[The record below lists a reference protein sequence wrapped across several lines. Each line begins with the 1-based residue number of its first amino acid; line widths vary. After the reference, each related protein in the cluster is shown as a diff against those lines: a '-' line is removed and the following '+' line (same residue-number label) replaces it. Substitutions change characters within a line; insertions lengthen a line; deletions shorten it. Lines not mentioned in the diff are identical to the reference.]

1 MRKHQRMMRRRSFL
15 LGLGAFTTA
24 ASASCST
31 IKTQTFN
38 NPDRDFSMAGTASL
52 HERALAKGLTYG
64 AFSCTN
70 AQQFVSDRELQNAFL
85 KDCGLMVGGFY
96 WSSTRPTENTFDWS
110 LPNPFYEFAVEHN
123 KLFRGHPLVWHK
135 LYPNWMGEKLRA
147 VNTKARDIE
156 AILDKHISTIVRR
169 YAGKAH
175 SWDVVN
181 EAIKPEHG
189 RDDGLRAT
197 PWLYHLGPDY
207 IDLAFRIASEADPKA
222 LLVYNEYG
230 LEYDNRDHR
239 ARRSSTLK
247 LLESLKAKGTPVHAL
262 GTQSHLRGDQ
272 SKEDLKQLRSFLSDV
287 ASLGL
292 KILVTELD
300 VQDAMLPRDPKL
312 RDRIVAGVY
321 EDYLSVVLD
330 EPAVTTVITWGLS
343 DRYTWLSDYKPRD
356 DGAAVRPLPLDDK
369 LNRKLAWNAIA
380 RAFDQSPKR

>member
-1 MRKHQRMMRRRSFL
+1 MHKHQRMMQRRSFL
-15 LGLGAFTTA
+15 LGLGAFTVA
-24 ASASCST
+24 ASANCSAT
-31 IKTQTFN
+31 KTQTFD
-38 NPDRDFSMAGTASL
+38 NPDRDFSIVGTASL
-52 HERALAKGLTYG
+52 HERAAAKGLTYG
-64 AFSCTN
+64 TFSE
-70 AQQFVSDRELQNAFL
+70 AQGQQFIGDQELQNAFL
-85 KDCGLMVGGFY
+85 KDSGLMVGGFY
-96 WSSTRPTENTFDWS
+96 WNRTRPAESTFDWS
-110 LPNPFYEFAVEHN
+110 LPNPLYEFAVEHN

-135 LYPNWMGEKLRA
+135 LYPSWMGEKLRA
-147 VNTKARDIE
+147 ADTKASDIE
-156 AILDKHISTIVRR
+156 AVLDRHISTIVRH
-169 YAGKAH
+169 YAGKVH

-181 EAIKPEHG
+181 EAIKPEDG

-207 IDLAFRIASEADPKA
+207 IDLAFRIASEADPEA
-222 LLVYNEYG
+222 LLVYNDYG

-300 VQDAMLPRDPKL
+300 VQDAMLPRDL
-312 RDRIVAGVY
+312 NIRDRIVAGVY

-330 EPAVTTVITWGLS
+330 ETAVTTVITWGLS

-380 RAFDQSPKR
+380 RAFEQAPTR